1 MKMEGNG
8 ADSVSVISIVIW
20 KNCKTDYSFPSV
32 SIIRQIYCGIGYVC
46 TADIKNGGLSFSHAE
61 MLRSAHAERYRV

>member
-46 TADIKNGGLSFSHAE
+46 TADIKNGGLSFAHAE

>member
-46 TADIKNGGLSFSHAE
+46 TADIKNGGVSYAHAE